1 MDDKTRGAGAG
12 ERECG
17 VVVGVGVTGW
27 LQGCQVRV
35 MIIYIYI
42 YIFERV
48 RIPLVEL
55 ARPPYTDA

>member
-1 MDDKTRGAGAG
+1 MDDETRGAGAG

-42 YIFERV
+42 YI
-48 RIPLVEL
+48 
-55 ARPPYTDA
+55 YTRES